1 MTACCHTD
9 ESHKYHIVQK
19 KPDVHS
25 IQSMILLIY
34 TIPWGIVI
42 EEDIG
47 VLESII
53 VIFHF
58 GLGGSIL
65 RVYLVCEKS
74 TQLSVRLQVLKI
86 ATENL

>member
-1 MTACCHTD
+1 
-9 ESHKYHIVQK
+9 
-19 KPDVHS
+19 
-25 IQSMILLIY
+25 MILLIY

-47 VLESII
+47 VLEAII

-74 TQLSVRLQVLKI
+74 TQSSVHLLV
-86 ATENL
+86 

>member
-1 MTACCHTD
+1 M
-9 ESHKYHIVQK
+9 
-19 KPDVHS
+19 HS